1 MVMRR
6 LLGSALPT
14 LLLVTVLASGCGDEE
29 AGTATDDDSTP
40 TASSSP
46 TESGTPT
53 EDATPTEAGT
63 PTKDAG
69 DDEVDFELVQMI
81 TETAA
86 GGAMSEVAV
95 PLGDDTAVQEFNAQF
110 ETDALPTRVHNAVAK
125 TDVPEGMLL
134 YGAVVAI
141 GCDVPTDVHVVA
153 GESGLVITGAK
164 VPSPQIECFAPMT
177 TVALVLV
184 PASAV

>member
-1 MVMRR
+1 M
-6 LLGSALPT
+6 L
-14 LLLVTVLASGCGDEE
+14 
-29 AGTATDDDSTP
+29 
-40 TASSSP
+40 
-46 TESGTPT
+46 
-53 EDATPTEAGT
+53 
-63 PTKDAG
+63 
-69 DDEVDFELVQMI
+69 

-86 GGAMSEVAV
+86 GGATSEVAV
-95 PLGDDTAVQEFNAQF
+95 PLGDDAAVQEFNAQF
-110 ETDALPTRVHNAVAK
+110 ETDALPTQVQNAVAT

-141 GCDVPTDVHVVA
+141 GCDAPTDVHVVA